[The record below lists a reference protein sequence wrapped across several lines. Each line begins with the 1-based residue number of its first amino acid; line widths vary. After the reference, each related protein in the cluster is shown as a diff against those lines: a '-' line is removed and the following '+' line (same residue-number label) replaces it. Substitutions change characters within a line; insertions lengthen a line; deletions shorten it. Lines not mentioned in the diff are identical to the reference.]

1 MLPGLAA
8 VLYGGYGLLTAG
20 SRVPLGSWL
29 TWFVGSAL
37 LHDLVIAPVW
47 IGLGWLAARFLPAA
61 ARPAV
66 VVGTAVAGV
75 LTLVALPFL
84 LGFGADPGN
93 PSFLPRDYG
102 RNLLLVDAGVLVVA
116 AAVGHGGDPP
126 RAAACRLTPGPCFG
140 AGAGRRHSDPGA
152 VVSSPS
158 HDQCGIATPG
168 GTSAPSA
175 EYASTSP
182 TAHSM

>member
-1 MLPGLAA
+1 MSLARESARPAISARQPWWRWLFVLPGLAA

-47 IGLGWLAARFLPAA
+47 IGLGWLAARYLPAA

-66 VVGTAVAGV
+66 VIGAAVTGV
-75 LTLVALPFL
+75 LTLVALPWV
-84 LGFGADPGN
+84 LGVGTDPAN

-102 RNLLLVDAGVLVVA
+102 RNLLLVDVGVLAVA
-116 AAVGHGGDPP
+116 ALWATIAT
-126 RAAACRLTPGPCFG
+126 RRARRLTAAAL
-140 AGAGRRHSDPGA
+140 RRA
-152 VVSSPS
+152 
-158 HDQCGIATPG
+158 
-168 GTSAPSA
+168 
-175 EYASTSP
+175 
-182 TAHSM
+182 

>member
-8 VLYGGYGLLTAG
+8 VLYGFYGLLTAG

-66 VVGTAVAGV
+66 VIGAAVTGV
-75 LTLVALPFL
+75 LTLVALPWV
-84 LGFGADPGN
+84 LGVGADPAN

-102 RNLLLVDAGVLVVA
+102 RNLLLVDVGVLVVA
-116 AAVGHGGDPP
+116 ALWATVATR
-126 RAAACRLTPGPCFG
+126 RA
-140 AGAGRRHSDPGA
+140 RRASD
-152 VVSSPS
+152 
-158 HDQCGIATPG
+158 
-168 GTSAPSA
+168 
-175 EYASTSP
+175 
-182 TAHSM
+182 